1 MESFVDEIAIEV
13 FAGHGGAGSVHFRRE
28 KYVEFGGPD
37 GGDGGIGGNVILRP
51 NLSMYTLDKYLSK
64 RKFKAE
70 AGFPGVGDNCS
81 GKKGEDLTLFVP
93 LGTQIYDEETGDLL
107 FDFVSESQTFVVAKG
122 GRGGKGNTHF
132 KSSTNQTPR
141 FAQPGEPGEYKSLR
155 LSLKLLADVGIVGLP
170 NAGKSTLISKITDAH
185 PKIAG
190 YAFTTLSPNLGVVK
204 RRGDIFRFT
213 VADIPGIIEGA
224 SMGIGLGLSF
234 LRHIERVKGIVY
246 LFDASSLDIEED
258 FKMLQNELSTYNPE
272 LLERPYLVVLNK
284 IDVWDDPSFTEDL
297 ISKVKHLGSVIAI
310 SADRGTNLEDLLEAM
325 DETFFKAE
333 IEKVLRPKDVADSD
347 SAGDE
352 NDSAI
357 SQSHDV
363 SHNVINSDPFS
374 ESKGQDP

>member
-1 MESFVDEIAIEV
+1 IRGKIMKSSA
-13 FAGHGGAGSVHFRRE
+13 R
-28 KYVEFGGPD
+28 D
-37 GGDGGIGGNVILRP
+37 GTSNTEEELS
-51 NLSMYTLDKYLSK
+51 LSMYTLDKYLSK

-107 FDFVSESQTFVVAKG
+107 FDFVSESQEFVVAKG

-141 FAQPGEPGEYKSLR
+141 FAQPGEAGEYKFLR

-284 IDVWDDPSFTEDL
+284 IDVWDDPTFTEDL
-297 ISKVKHLGSVIAI
+297 ISKVKHLGTVLAI
-310 SADRGTNLEDLLEAM
+310 SADRGTNLETLLEAM

-333 IEKVLRPKDVADSD
+333 IEKVLHPK
-347 SAGDE
+347 
-352 NDSAI
+352 
-357 SQSHDV
+357 
-363 SHNVINSDPFS
+363 
-374 ESKGQDP
+374 ESKSTQEEPAQDEPI

>member
-1 MESFVDEIAIEV
+1 MESFVDEVAIEV
-13 FAGHGGAGSVHFRRE
+13 YAGHGGPGSVHFRRE
-28 KYVEFGGPD
+28 KYAEFGGPD
-37 GGDGGIGGNVILRP
+37 GGDGGIGGNIIIRP

-81 GKKGEDLTLFVP
+81 GKKGEDLILFVP

-107 FDFVSESQTFVVAKG
+107 FDFVTDTQEYVVVRG

-141 FAQPGEPGEYKSLR
+141 FAQPGEDGEYKFLK

-213 VADIPGIIEGA
+213 IADIPGIIEGA

-234 LRHIERVKGIVY
+234 LRHIERVKGILY
-246 LFDASSLDIEED
+246 LFDSSSLDIEED
-258 FKMLQNELSTYNPE
+258 LKMLRNELSTYNPE
-272 LLERPYLVVLNK
+272 LLKRPYLIVLNK
-284 IDVWDDPSFTEDL
+284 IDIWDDSEFTKDL
-297 ISKVKHLGSVIAI
+297 ISKVSHLGKVVAI
-310 SADRGTNLEDLLEAM
+310 SADQETNLEGLLETM
-325 DETFFKAE
+325 DETFFKDE
-333 IEKVLRPKDVADSD
+333 IEKVLKPK
-347 SAGDE
+347 
-352 NDSAI
+352 
-357 SQSHDV
+357 
-363 SHNVINSDPFS
+363 
-374 ESKGQDP
+374 ESKTNSSLEQDTSLPKESVLDETE

>member
-1 MESFVDEIAIEV
+1 MESFVDEVAIEV

-37 GGDGGIGGNVILRP
+37 GGDGGIGGNVIIRP

-81 GKKGEDLTLFVP
+81 GKKGEDLILFVP

-107 FDFVSESQTFVVAKG
+107 FDFVSDTQEFVVVRG

-141 FAQPGEPGEYKSLR
+141 FAQPGEEGEYKFLR

-213 VADIPGIIEGA
+213 IADIPGIIEGA

-234 LRHIERVKGIVY
+234 LRHIERVKGILY

-258 FKMLQNELSTYNPE
+258 LKMLKNELSTYNPE
-272 LLERPYLVVLNK
+272 LLKRPYLIVLNK
-284 IDVWDDPSFTEDL
+284 IDVWDDPEFTKDV
-297 ISKVKHLGSVIAI
+297 IQKVSHLGKVIAI
-310 SADRGTNLEDLLEAM
+310 SADKETNLEELLITM
-325 DETFFKAE
+325 DETFFKEE
-333 IEKVLRPKDVADSD
+333 IEKVLNPVKESKSALSEESDDD
-347 SAGDE
+347 SAALG
-352 NDSAI
+352 SI
-357 SQSHDV
+357 S
-363 SHNVINSDPFS
+363 NSPDKASDRKEFQ
-374 ESKGQDP
+374 E

>member
-1 MESFVDEIAIEV
+1 MFLNQFKNLEYSKSMESFVDEIAIEV
-13 FAGHGGAGSVHFRRE
+13 YAGHGGAGSVHFRRE

-37 GGDGGIGGNVILRP
+37 GGDGGIGGNIILRP

-81 GKKGEDLTLFVP
+81 GKKGEDLILFVP

-107 FDFVSESQTFVVAKG
+107 FDFVSDTQEFVVVRG

-141 FAQPGEPGEYKSLR
+141 FAQPGEEGEYKFLR

-213 VADIPGIIEGA
+213 IADIPGIIEGA

-234 LRHIERVKGIVY
+234 LRHIERVKGILY

-258 FKMLQNELSTYNPE
+258 LKMLRNELSTYNPE
-272 LLERPYLVVLNK
+272 LLNRPYLIVLNK
-284 IDVWDDPSFTEDL
+284 IDVWDDPEFTKDV
-297 ISKVKHLGSVIAI
+297 ISKVSHLGKVVAI
-310 SADRGTNLEDLLEAM
+310 SADQETNLEELLESM
-325 DETFFKAE
+325 DQTFFKKE
-333 IEKVLRPKDVADSD
+333 IEMVLKSTKE
-347 SAGDE
+347 SK
-352 NDSAI
+352 S
-357 SQSHDV
+357 V
-363 SHNVINSDPFS
+363 SSS
-374 ESKGQDP
+374 ESDILDFFEDSKEVKE

>member
-1 MESFVDEIAIEV
+1 MESFVDEVAIEV

-37 GGDGGIGGNVILRP
+37 GGDGGIGGNVIIRP

-81 GKKGEDLTLFVP
+81 GKKGEDLILFVP

-107 FDFVSESQTFVVAKG
+107 FDFVSDTQEFVVVRG

-141 FAQPGEPGEYKSLR
+141 FAQPGEEGEYKFLR

-213 VADIPGIIEGA
+213 IADIPGIIEGA

-234 LRHIERVKGIVY
+234 LRHIERVKGILY

-258 FKMLQNELSTYNPE
+258 LKMLKNELSTYNPE
-272 LLERPYLVVLNK
+272 LLKRPYLIVLNK
-284 IDVWDDPSFTEDL
+284 IDVWDDPEFTKDV
-297 ISKVKHLGSVIAI
+297 IQKVSHLGKVIAI
-310 SADRGTNLEDLLEAM
+310 SADKETNLEELLITM
-325 DETFFKAE
+325 DETFFKEE
-333 IEKVLRPKDVADSD
+333 IEKVLNPVKESKSALSEESDDD
-347 SAGDE
+347 SAALG
-352 NDSAI
+352 SI
-357 SQSHDV
+357 S
-363 SHNVINSDPFS
+363 NSTDKASDRKEFQ
-374 ESKGQDP
+374 E

>member
-37 GGDGGIGGNVILRP
+37 GGDGGVGGNVIIRP

-64 RKFKAE
+64 RKYKAE
-70 AGFPGVGDNCS
+70 AGFPGVGENRS
-81 GKKGEDLTLFVP
+81 GKKGEDLVLFVP

-107 FDFVSESQTFVVAKG
+107 FDFVSDTQEFVVARG
-122 GRGGKGNTHF
+122 GRGGKGNAHF
-132 KSSTNQTPR
+132 KTSTNQTPR
-141 FAQPGEPGEYKSLR
+141 FAQPGEEGEYKFLR

-204 RRGDIFRFT
+204 RKGDIFRFT
-213 VADIPGIIEGA
+213 IADIPGIIEGA

-234 LRHIERVKGIVY
+234 LRHIERVKGILY

-258 FKMLQNELSTYNPE
+258 LKMLRNELFTYNPE
-272 LLERPYLVVLNK
+272 LLNRPYLIVLNK
-284 IDVWDDPSFTEDL
+284 IDIWDDPEFTKDI
-297 ISKVKHLGSVIAI
+297 ISKITHLGKVIAV
-310 SADRGTNLEDLLEAM
+310 SADKETNLEELLETM
-325 DETFFKAE
+325 DETFFKDE
-333 IEKVLRPKDVADSD
+333 IEKVLNPKIPKSNPASKEVDPPFDVTKSG
-347 SAGDE
+347 S
-352 NDSAI
+352 NF
-357 SQSHDV
+357 H
-363 SHNVINSDPFS
+363 FRS
-374 ESKGQDP
+374 ETDLQDATE

>member
-1 MESFVDEIAIEV
+1 MESFVDEVAIEV

-37 GGDGGIGGNVILRP
+37 GGDGGIGGNVIIRP

-81 GKKGEDLTLFVP
+81 GKKGEDLILFVP

-107 FDFVSESQTFVVAKG
+107 FDFVSDTQEFVVVRG

-141 FAQPGEPGEYKSLR
+141 FAQPGEEGEYKFLR

-213 VADIPGIIEGA
+213 IADIPGIIEGA

-234 LRHIERVKGIVY
+234 LRHIERVKGILY

-258 FKMLQNELSTYNPE
+258 LKMLKNELSTYNPE
-272 LLERPYLVVLNK
+272 LLKRPYLIVLNK
-284 IDVWDDPSFTEDL
+284 IDVWDDPEFTKDV
-297 ISKVKHLGSVIAI
+297 IRKVSHLGKVIAI
-310 SADRGTNLEDLLEAM
+310 SADKETNLEELLITM
-325 DETFFKAE
+325 DETFFKEE
-333 IEKVLRPKDVADSD
+333 IEKVLNPVKESKSALSEESDDD
-347 SAGDE
+347 SAALG
-352 NDSAI
+352 SI
-357 SQSHDV
+357 S
-363 SHNVINSDPFS
+363 NSPDKASDRKEFQ
-374 ESKGQDP
+374 E